1 MHSGRLVAGQFEKL
15 LPRDE
20 NPDYYKQTRLP
31 ISLEVIENKLNAGE
45 FATLTE
51 LESYCKRMV
60 TNAKEYF
67 PRNSQMYDDAERVR
81 KALSNYMV
89 KNNPAYQT
97 KGYTAVPTPLPADDP
112 DDAEDANGNNNAE
125 EEEED
130 AEGEEE
136 EEQSDGEPSDA
147 DDDGDDVDGEGED
160 EDEDEEDDEEDD
172 TEEVVVPKR
181 RGPGRPPKNPVLH
194 AKKMAAKAA
203 KQEKADSQ
211 YENVPYKGLNFQQ
224 AQEKLVEELIRK
236 REEE

>member
-31 ISLEVIENKLNAGE
+31 ISLELIEDKLNAGE

-97 KGYTAVPTPLPADDP
+97 KGYTAVPTPLPPDDP
-112 DDAEDANGNNNAE
+112 DDGNGNDNA

-136 EEQSDGEPSDA
+136 EEQSDAEPSDA
-147 DDDGDDVDGEGED
+147 DDGDDVDGEGEPED
-160 EDEDEEDDEEDD
+160 EEDDDEDEEDEEE
-172 TEEVVVPKR
+172 EEVVIPKR

-211 YENVPYKGLNFQQ
+211 YDNVPYKGLNFQQ

>member
-1 MHSGRLVAGQFEKL
+1 
-15 LPRDE
+15 
-20 NPDYYKQTRLP
+20 
-31 ISLEVIENKLNAGE
+31 
-45 FATLTE
+45 
-51 LESYCKRMV
+51 MV

-67 PRNSQMYDDAERVR
+67 PRNSQMYEDAERVR

-89 KNNPAYQT
+89 KNNPAYQK
-97 KGYTAVPTPLPADDP
+97 KGYTAVPTPLPPDNPQDADG
-112 DDAEDANGNNNAE
+112 DDN
-125 EEEED
+125 EED

-136 EEQSDGEPSDA
+136 EEQADGEQS
-147 DDDGDDVDGEGED
+147 DVDGEGEP
-160 EDEDEEDDEEDD
+160 EDNEEDI
-172 TEEVVVPKR
+172 EEVVIPKR
-181 RGPGRPPKNPVLH
+181 RGPGRPPKNPILH